1 MLESLRFF
9 PIQFVQILKK
19 ENSGRIK
26 ASQLVVNN
34 KKYFRDEVKN
44 YRLTTTYVGYML
56 ASLLCNVDLQSLV
69 PKCGG
74 CSENFDTFLRVPQIL
89 PCCHTLCLTCLT
101 QQSLRKKKRRCL
113 ICRAKYAKYTM
124 NSALLTLIVQIQEI
138 ITCYQRS
145 STFCEECGKQ
155 TVIINMRRCRTCES
169 ELQKMLEYSLQTY
182 CICLQCCVEHHN
194 GHILQEMF
202 TAMSKS
208 ENNAIYKSLSQTM
221 KYDHHKFKMKSVHSI
236 QQPSPK
242 FTSETSDLTLFSPTP
257 AQIKCTGNDSCAG
270 YVNISMNSDPDHR
283 FLPEISKGT
292 NDSTPVDFARN

>member
-1 MLESLRFF
+1 MFKFSKHIFDELDQSISYLASD
-9 PIQFVQILKK
+9 
-19 ENSGRIK
+19 SGR
-26 ASQLVVNN
+26 
-34 KKYFRDEVKN
+34 
-44 YRLTTTYVGYML
+44 
-56 ASLLCNVDLQSLV
+56 LC
-69 PKCGG
+69 
-74 CSENFDTFLRVPQIL
+74 DT
-89 PCCHTLCLTCLT
+89 
-101 QQSLRKKKRRCL
+101 
-113 ICRAKYAKYTM
+113 
-124 NSALLTLIVQIQEI
+124 EI

-283 FLPEISKGT
+283 FLPENTTVELHNAAIIKKKCETSKHAFM
-292 NDSTPVDFARN
+292 NEIIIHIIADER